1 MFLRWSGFSSLLVA
15 DLGGSGDLRDTSGC
29 SLVMVIPR
37 LLGNDGMLLC
47 FSLLTVISRPLGN
60 DDMMLCLRC

>member
-1 MFLRWSGFSSLLVA
+1 MA
-15 DLGGSGDLRDTSGC
+15 DLGGSDDLRDTSGC

-47 FSLLTVISRPLGN
+47 FSLLMVISRLLGN
-60 DDMMLCLRC
+60 GDMMLYSRR

>member
-1 MFLRWSGFSSLLVA
+1 MFLFWSGFSSLLVA

-37 LLGNDGMLLC
+37 LLGND
-47 FSLLTVISRPLGN
+47 
-60 DDMMLCLRC
+60 DMMLCLRW